1 MIVHIYAKAS
11 LRFIGTL
18 FYMKTA
24 LITGGAQRIGAQ
36 ITKTLHAHGYN
47 VIIHYRHSGTEAQ
60 TLADELNQIRIN
72 SATLAQAELTDTQAL
87 KTLTTA
93 IKQLDILVNN
103 ASVFYP
109 TPLQNTSE
117 NDWHKIIDS
126 NLMAPFFLSQ
136 SLAAILSK
144 KHGCIINIVDIHAQ
158 RPLKNHAIYNISKA
172 GIEMMTKTLAKEL
185 APDIRVC
192 GVAPGSILWPENAAE
207 LNIEQKNKML
217 DKIPLNKQGNP
228 EDIANTVL
236 FLANSP
242 YITGQII
249 SVDGGRTLNQ

>member
-1 MIVHIYAKAS
+1 
-11 LRFIGTL
+11 
-18 FYMKTA
+18 MKTA

-36 ITKTLHAHGYN
+36 ITKTLHTHGYH
-47 VIIHYRHSGTEAQ
+47 VIIHYRHSGKEAQ
-60 TLADELNQIRIN
+60 ALADELNQICAN
-72 SATLAQAELTDTQAL
+72 SATLAQAELTNTQAL
-87 KTLTTA
+87 KTLTST
-93 IKQLDILVNN
+93 IKTLDVLINN

-109 TPLQNTSE
+109 TPLQDADE
-117 NDWHKIIDS
+117 NDWNKIINS

-136 SLAAILSK
+136 SLATTLAK
-144 KHGCIINIVDIHAQ
+144 NHGCIINIVDIHAQ

-217 DKIPLNKQGNP
+217 SKIPLNKQGNP
-228 EDIANTVL
+228 ADIANAVL